1 MSIRNKRIFIVEDDA
16 GGLAVA
22 SHYLRQAGAQILFMR
37 RGEGV
42 AEQITKEMP
51 IDLVLMDLML
61 PGQVSGFD
69 VFGAVHAVPELAE
82 IPVLAVSSMDP
93 DIAMPRARDLG
104 FAGFVAKPLSPNILK
119 HVEAVLDGKKVWI
132 GDSRG

>member
-22 SHYLRQAGAQILFMR
+22 SHYLRQAGAQIVFVR

-42 AEQITKEMP
+42 PVQVVQEMP
-51 IDLVLMDLML
+51 IDLILMDLML
-61 PGQVSGFD
+61 PGQVSGFE
-69 VFGAVHAVPELAE
+69 VFSGVHAVPELEE

-93 DIAMPRARDLG
+93 DIAMPRAKELG
-104 FAGFVAKPLSPNILK
+104 FAGFIAKPLSPNILK